1 MTKRIDQH
9 GSAWAAARASGLLL
23 VAGFALVAALGCKP
37 EETTTF
43 KLPADEVMAETVED
57 SKETATSESTPTAPP
72 TPQAELEKPEVEPA
86 TSTPEAPAAEAP
98 QDRVVAK
105 TFDDIKFD
113 IQPDAPFFREML
125 TPEIEQLAG
134 QRIRIRGWM
143 LPTFQRKGI
152 TQFVLVRDNLECC
165 FGPGAALYD
174 CIMVEMVPGTSAD
187 FSTRSIAVEG
197 TFSIRPFMGPGDRHL
212 AIYHL
217 DGESVK

>member
-9 GSAWAAARASGLLL
+9 DSVWPAARASGLVLL
-23 VAGFALVAALGCKP
+23 AGFALVAVLGCKP
-37 EETTTF
+37 QETTTF
-43 KLPADEVMAETVED
+43 KLPADEVAAETVED
-57 SKETATSESTPTAPP
+57 TTERSVGESTAK
-72 TPQAELEKPEVEPA
+72 PQAEVGKPE
-86 TSTPEAPAAEAP
+86 PEAAPVATEPAAEVP
-98 QDRVVAK
+98 KDRVLAK

>member
-1 MTKRIDQH
+1 MTKRSNQN
-9 GSAWAAARASGLLL
+9 GSVWAAARASGL
-23 VAGFALVAALGCKP
+23 VFMAGFALIAVLGCKP

-43 KLPADEVMAETVED
+43 KLPDEEVAAEPVDDTAETAVSD
-57 SKETATSESTPTAPP
+57 SSAK
-72 TPQAELEKPEVEPA
+72 PQAEGEKPE
-86 TSTPEAPAAEAP
+86 PEAAPTEPAAEAP
-98 QDRVVAK
+98 EDRIVAK

-113 IQPDAPFFREML
+113 IQPDAPFFREMI

-217 DGESVK
+217 EGESVK

>member
-1 MTKRIDQH
+1 MVLL
-9 GSAWAAARASGLLL
+9 AGL
-23 VAGFALVAALGCKP
+23 ALVQVLGCKP
-37 EETTTF
+37 QETTTF
-43 KLPADEVMAETVED
+43 KLPVDEAITDTVEA
-57 SKETATSESTPTAPP
+57 SEEVTKTESTAKS
-72 TPQAELEKPEVEPA
+72 QAEAGSQESS
-86 TSTPEAPAAEAP
+86 STETPTVAAKTP
-98 QDRVVAK
+98 KDRIVAK

-125 TPEIEQLAG
+125 TDEIEQLAG

-143 LPTFQRKGI
+143 LPTFQRKGV

-197 TFSIRPFMGPGDRHL
+197 TFSIKPFMGPGDRHL

>member
-1 MTKRIDQH
+1 M
-9 GSAWAAARASGLLL
+9 AS
-23 VAGFALVAALGCKP
+23 FALVAVLGCKP
-37 EETTTF
+37 QETTTF
-43 KLPADEVMAETVED
+43 KLPSEEVVEETVED
-57 SKETATSESTPTAPP
+57 TAETPVSDSATK
-72 TPQAELEKPEVEPA
+72 PQAEAEKPEPDLAPATTEPA
-86 TSTPEAPAAEAP
+86 SADAPK
-98 QDRVVAK
+98 DRIVAK

-113 IQPDAPFFREML
+113 IQPDAPFFREMI

-217 DGESVK
+217 EGESVK

>member
-9 GSAWAAARASGLLL
+9 GSAWKAARASGLVL
-23 VAGFALVAALGCKP
+23 VAGFALVVVLGCKP
-37 EETTTF
+37 QETTTF
-43 KLPADEVMAETVED
+43 RLPDEDAVVDTVEGSAEAAEKD
-57 SKETATSESTPTAPP
+57 STAKPQAGADAEEAKAVETETAPDPSPTA
-72 TPQAELEKPEVEPA
+72 T
-86 TSTPEAPAAEAP
+86 P

-174 CIMVEMVPGTSAD
+174 CIMVEMIPGTSAD

-197 TFSIRPFMGPGDRHL
+197 TFTIKPFIGPGDRHL